1 MSGAQCKCSVCVYIC
16 ICIYL
21 TEDIYL
27 LLVYPLSSSA
37 VVILSGQSTA
47 SISLS
52 ITDDNQPEVSERFS
66 LVISSVELLGDGGQ
80 DFDFAGDLDL
90 IDQPPMIGSSATVT
104 IVIQPSDD
112 PFGAISLTQSLYNAR
127 EGVTANISLTRTGGT
142 FDTAT
147 VSYATTDR
155 LATSPTD
162 YISATGAVIFAPGM
176 TTASIFI
183 SVVNDDQPELEEDFV
198 ITIFDATV
206 ASLGPVTMATVIISA
221 SDSPFGVVGFQ
232 EDTVLNGIRMVNP
245 SLSDG
250 PTFVNLTVVRAGGA
264 VGTTDITWGVAGPG
278 TGEIPRDD
286 IAASTLSGTLILADG
301 QSSGVIEV
309 VVLPSND
316 DEVEESYVVT
326 LQLASNNVFVDSDL
340 SSVVITVG
348 QMGTPFGVI
357 SFIGDVIG
365 DQRVQR
371 VNEENTP
378 LILSLPV
385 IRTGGNTLT
394 VSVSYIVTRVGTG
407 DSPGVDVIPV
417 TGTVEL
423 PAGIGQANLDLTI
436 LPDDVSELDES
447 FQVTLIGSNA
457 VGVTID
463 PSADTA
469 GFIIT

>member
-1 MSGAQCKCSVCVYIC
+1 M
-16 ICIYL
+16 
-21 TEDIYL
+21 
-27 LLVYPLSSSA
+27 
-37 VVILSGQSTA
+37 
-47 SISLS
+47 LS

-66 LVISSVELLGDGGQ
+66 LIISSVELLGNGRL
-80 DFDFAGDLDL
+80 DFDFAGDANL
-90 IDQPPMIGSSATVT
+90 INQPPTIGSNAAVT

-127 EGVTANISLTRTGGT
+127 EGVTANISLMRTGGT

-147 VSYATTDR
+147 VSYATADR
-155 LATSPTD
+155 LATSPSD
-162 YISATGAVIFAPGM
+162 YISTTGTVIFAPGM
-176 TTASIFI
+176 TTASILI
-183 SVVNDDQPELEEDFV
+183 SVVNDDQPELEEDFI

-232 EDTVLNGIRMVNP
+232 EDIVLNGIQLVNP
-245 SLSDG
+245 GLSDG
-250 PTFVNLTVVRAGGA
+250 PTSVMLTVVREGGA
-264 VGTTDITWGVAGPG
+264 VGTTDITWGVTGPG
-278 TGEIPRDD
+278 AGEIPRDD
-286 IAASTLSGTLILADG
+286 IAAGTLSGTLILADG

-309 VVLPSND
+309 IVLPSND

-340 SSVVITVG
+340 SSVVISVA
-348 QMGTPFGVI
+348 QMGSPLGVI

-365 DQRVQR
+365 EQRIQR

-378 LILSLPV
+378 SILSLPIV
-385 IRTGGNTLT
+385 RTGDNTLS
-394 VSVSYIVTRVGTG
+394 VLVSYLVTRVGAG
-407 DSPGVDVIPV
+407 DSPGVDVTPV

-436 LPDDVSELDES
+436 LPDSISELDES
-447 FQVTLIGSNA
+447 FQVTLTGSNA

-463 PSADTA
+463 PSANTA
-469 GFIIT
+469 GFIVM